1 MGGVALC
8 GAAFC
13 LCWGA
18 LCRGAVELG
27 KQQGAA
33 VSLPQAAPRA
43 RSLCVIAERFLSLNT
58 GAAPVLGSPGGL
70 DHVHCL
76 AVGSCEKR
84 GA

>member
-1 MGGVALC
+1 MCRGALC
-8 GAAFC
+8 GAALC
-13 LCWGA
+13 LCRGA